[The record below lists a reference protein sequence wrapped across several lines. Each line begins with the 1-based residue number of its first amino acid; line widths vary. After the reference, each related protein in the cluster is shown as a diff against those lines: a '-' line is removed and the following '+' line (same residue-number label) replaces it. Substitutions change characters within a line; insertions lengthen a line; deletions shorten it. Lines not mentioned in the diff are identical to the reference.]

1 MENNKSKVFVAGEN
15 LIYHCELPS
24 HLAKTGLPKNV
35 ARTELFRLD
44 ERNGNTLI
52 FKSGKLYASTY
63 IAKALQNLKTGGE
76 ICFVE
81 YKGTR
86 VMLDASQYFMGGR
99 RISQESLNSTVEA
112 EWDEQKGDFVK
123 TDGCGTTLK
132 EFLKKKAEVLKQLKT
147 THYETKNIKSPSSI

>member
-35 ARTELFRLD
+35 ARTELFRLA

-52 FKSGKLYASTY
+52 FKSGKLYATTY
-63 IAKALQNLKTGGE
+63 IAKVLQNPKTGGE

-86 VMLDASQYFMGGR
+86 VMLDASQYFKGGR
-99 RISQESLNSTVEA
+99 RISRESLNSTVEA
-112 EWDEQKGDFVK
+112 ERDEQKV
-123 TDGCGTTLK
+123 
-132 EFLKKKAEVLKQLKT
+132 
-147 THYETKNIKSPSSI
+147 IS

>member
-1 MENNKSKVFVAGEN
+1 MGNNKSKVFVAGEN

-24 HLAKTGLPKNV
+24 YLAKKGLPKNV

-52 FKSGKLYASTY
+52 FKSGIGYRSIYT
-63 IAKALQNLKTGGE
+63 AKALLNPKTGAE

-86 VMLDASQYFMGGR
+86 VMLDASQYFKGGR
-99 RISQESLNSTVEA
+99 RISRESLNSTVEA

-132 EFLKKKAEVLKQLKT
+132 EFLEKKAEEVKAKKRL
-147 THYETKNIKSPSSI
+147 YSEM

>member
-52 FKSGKLYASTY
+52 FKSGKLYATTY
-63 IAKALQNLKTGGE
+63 IAKALQNPKTGAE

-86 VMLDASQYFMGGR
+86 IMLEASKYMHGGR
-99 RISQESLNSTVEA
+99 KVSKETLDSAFTADGRTLRQYLADEA
-112 EWDEQKGDFVK
+112 AKPLDER
-123 TDGCGTTLK
+123 
-132 EFLKKKAEVLKQLKT
+132 
-147 THYETKNIKSPSSI
+147 

>member
-44 ERNGNTLI
+44 ERNGNTLT
-52 FKSGKLYASTY
+52 FKSGIGYRSTY
-63 IAKALQNLKTGGE
+63 TAKALQNPKTGAE

-86 VMLDASQYFMGGR
+86 VMLDASQYFKGGR
-99 RISQESLNSTVEA
+99 RISRESLNSTVDA

-123 TDGCGTTLK
+123 TNDCGTTIK
-132 EFLKKKAEVLKQLKT
+132 EFLEKKAEEVKAKKRL
-147 THYETKNIKSPSSI
+147 YSEM

>member
-1 MENNKSKVFVAGEN
+1 MCVRIKQSTMENNKSKVFVAGEN

-24 HLAKTGLPKNV
+24 HLAKKGLPKNV

-63 IAKALQNLKTGGE
+63 IAKVLQNPKTGAE

-86 VMLDASQYFMGGR
+86 VMLDASQCFRGGR
-99 RISQESLNSTVEA
+99 RISQESLNSIVEA
-112 EWDEQKGDFVK
+112 EWDEEKRAF
-123 TDGCGTTLK
+123 T
-132 EFLKKKAEVLKQLKT
+132 
-147 THYETKNIKSPSSI
+147 ETKECGISFKKFLERKANKN

>member
-24 HLAKTGLPKNV
+24 HLAKKGVSKNV
-35 ARTELFRLD
+35 ARTELFRLV
-44 ERNGNTLI
+44 ERNGNTLT
-52 FKSGKLYASTY
+52 FKSGNLYATTY

-86 VMLDASQYFMGGR
+86 VMLDASQYFKGGR

-123 TDGCGTTLK
+123 TNDCGTTVK
-132 EFLKKKAEVLKQLKT
+132 EFLEKKAN
-147 THYETKNIKSPSSI
+147 KN

>member
-1 MENNKSKVFVAGEN
+1 MEYKKSKVFVAGEN

-24 HLAKTGLPKNV
+24 YLAKKGLPKDV

-52 FKSGKLYASTY
+52 FKSGIGYRSTY
-63 IAKALQNLKTGGE
+63 TAKALQNPKTGGE

-86 VMLDASQYFMGGR
+86 VMLDASQYFEGGR
-99 RISQESLNSTVEA
+99 RISRESLNSTVEA

-123 TDGCGTTLK
+123 TDGCGTTVN
-132 EFLKKKAEVLKQLKT
+132 EFLDKKAN
-147 THYETKNIKSPSSI
+147 KN

>member
-1 MENNKSKVFVAGEN
+1 MENKKSKVFVAGEN
-15 LIYHCELPS
+15 FVYHCELPS
-24 HLAKTGLPKNV
+24 HLAKKGLPKNV

-52 FKSGKLYASTY
+52 FKSGKLYATTY
-63 IAKALQNLKTGGE
+63 IGKVLQNPKTGGE

-86 VMLDASQYFMGGR
+86 VMLDASQYFKGGR

-112 EWDEQKGDFVK
+112 ECDEQKGDFVK
-123 TDGCGTTLK
+123 TNDCGTTLK
-132 EFLKKKAEVLKQLKT
+132 EFLEKKSKEVKT
-147 THYETKNIKSPSSI
+147 K

>member
-24 HLAKTGLPKNV
+24 HLAKKGLPKNV

-52 FKSGKLYASTY
+52 FKSGIGYRSTY
-63 IAKALQNLKTGGE
+63 TAKALQNPKTGAE

-86 VMLDASQYFMGGR
+86 VMLDASQYFKGGR
-99 RISQESLNSTVEA
+99 RISRESLNSTVEA

-123 TDGCGTTLK
+123 TDDCGTTLK
-132 EFLKKKAEVLKQLKT
+132 EFLVKKAEVLKT
-147 THYETKNIKSPSSI
+147 T

>member
-24 HLAKTGLPKNV
+24 HLAKKGLPKNV

-52 FKSGKLYASTY
+52 FKSGIGYRSTY
-63 IAKALQNLKTGGE
+63 TSKALQNPKTGAE

-81 YKGTR
+81 YNGTR
-86 VMLDASQYFMGGR
+86 VMLEFQGR
-99 RISQESLNSTVEA
+99 SSHFQRV
-112 EWDEQKGDFVK
+112 VK
-123 TDGCGTTLK
+123 QQCRSRVGRAK
-132 EFLKKKAEVLKQLKT
+132 R
-147 THYETKNIKSPSSI
+147 

>member
-1 MENNKSKVFVAGEN
+1 MEYKKSKVFVAGEN

-24 HLAKTGLPKNV
+24 YLAKKGLPKDV

-52 FKSGKLYASTY
+52 FKSGIGYRSTY
-63 IAKALQNLKTGGE
+63 TAKALQNPKTGGE

-86 VMLDASQYFMGGR
+86 VMLDASQYFKGGS
-99 RISQESLNSTVEA
+99 RISRESLNSTVEA

-123 TDGCGTTLK
+123 TDGCGTTVN
-132 EFLKKKAEVLKQLKT
+132 EFLDKKAN
-147 THYETKNIKSPSSI
+147 KN

>member
-1 MENNKSKVFVAGEN
+1 MEYKKSKVFVAGEN
-15 LIYHCELPS
+15 LVYYGELPL
-24 HLAKTGLPKNV
+24 HLAKKGVSKNV
-35 ARTELFRLD
+35 ARTELFRLV

-52 FKSGKLYASTY
+52 FKSGNLYATTY

-86 VMLDASQYFMGGR
+86 IMLDASQYFKGGR
-99 RISQESLNSTVEA
+99 RISRESLNSTVDA

-123 TDGCGTTLK
+123 TNDCGTTLK
-132 EFLKKKAEVLKQLKT
+132 EFLEKKAEEVKAKKRL
-147 THYETKNIKSPSSI
+147 YSEM